1 MIEEIKRINP
11 FGLLA
16 PAHFDRLAS
25 GLMHQQVSK
34 GEMIVQRDDLAA
46 GMYLVCSGEVKCLL
60 LSSSGNEQII
70 RLAGPGS
77 VFGEE
82 AALLSRPHAIT
93 AQATTSSSLVLVRT
107 ATLHEAMAS
116 SPAFALAITEMLAV
130 SAYELTETM
139 YLCLQRTSVQRVAH
153 YLVQLAPGDVD
164 QCEIRLESDKQTIAA
179 QLNLTPETLSR
190 VLSRFARA
198 GVIRTQGRRGVEL
211 RDVPMLRSYAQH

>member
-1 MIEEIKRINP
+1 MIDKIKNTTP
-11 FGLLA
+11 FDLLEA
-16 PAHFDRLAS
+16 ADFDRLSS
-25 GLMHQQVSK
+25 GLLQYQVGK

-46 GMYLVCSGEVKCLL
+46 GMYIVCSGEVKCSL
-60 LSSSGNEQII
+60 LSSSGNEQIV
-70 RLAGPGS
+70 RLAGPGTT
-77 VFGEE
+77 FGEE
-82 AALLSRPHAIT
+82 AALLSRPQVVT
-93 AQATTSSSLVLVRT
+93 AQATMPSSLVLLRT
-107 ATLHEAMAS
+107 PALHEAMAA

-153 YLVQLAPGDVD
+153 YLVQLVPGDVD
-164 QCEIRLESDKQTIAA
+164 RCEIRLESDKQTIAA

-211 RDVPMLRSYAQH
+211 RDVPTLRSYAQH